1 MGAGLRR
8 VPVLVAAVGAAV
20 EVTLLVRLLRTVPV
34 TVRPLTPEARDVHV
48 HV

>member
-1 MGAGLRR
+1 

-20 EVTLLVRLLRTVPV
+20 AVTLLVRQLRAVPV
-34 TVRPLTPEARDVHV
+34 TARPVTPEARDVHV